1 MTLDNIAGDYGMVN
15 AVDDLIGALFIVL
28 AECDDWKTAEADI
41 LLQQFPAG

>member
-1 MTLDNIAGDYGMVN
+1 MVN

-28 AECDDWKTAEADI
+28 AERDDGKTAEADI